1 MKKEEKL
8 IIAKAKFEVYTEV
21 YERIEAILNGD
32 IDMVEEYA
40 NDVFFLKGG
49 FEQMVDELEFQI
61 EDEKLDKKDS
71 VKDFILSLESWKTL
85 DEAESNI
92 IKSIIK
98 VERLEPISHSN
109 SLHVFEER
117 YEIDGDTFSLTS
129 AIGGDGDEVTI
140 QKLEK

>member
-8 IIAKAKFEVYTEV
+8 VVAKAKLEVYTEV
-21 YERIEAILNGD
+21 YERMEAILNGD